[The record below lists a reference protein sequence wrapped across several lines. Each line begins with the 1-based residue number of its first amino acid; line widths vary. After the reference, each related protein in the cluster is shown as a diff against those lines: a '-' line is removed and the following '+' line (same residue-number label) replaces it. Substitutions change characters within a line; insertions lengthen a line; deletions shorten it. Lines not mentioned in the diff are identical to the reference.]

1 MMDCRTFSLLLDTP
15 EAERTPEQ
23 VREMEAHAAECRDCA
38 LLLAAQREMRRMDE
52 EEEVP
57 AAFSASWRERIRAE
71 EESKT
76 MSRFPWKKVL
86 AYAAALVFVAVGT
99 AVSYNNGWGI
109 AGKTANQTAARTTYT
124 SESAADYGVTS
135 GTYLNSK
142 VAGSSVSYEAP
153 MMLSDS
159 YASEEMAEAETA
171 GAEQEQKIIRTVN
184 FTVRTQQYEQDY
196 DEIRMLVE
204 RYGGRV
210 ESLNT
215 SGDGTTY
222 SLRRANYTLR
232 IPSDRLDAFLDAAK
246 GVGNVSNYS
255 ESSEDVSESYYDMQS
270 RLETQQAKLQRL
282 NEMLAKS
289 KNISDL
295 IELENAISDTQYW
308 IDYYTGRMRGYDSR
322 VADSYV
328 YITLREINNADAA
341 EQKELSLGE
350 RIVNAVKAS
359 LEAAGE
365 MLQAFVIFFIAA
377 LPWLIALAVI
387 VLIVRAVV
395 RSRRKRRKA
404 AGKTE

>member
-1 MMDCRTFSLLLDTP
+1 MDCRTFSLLLDMP

-23 VREMEAHAAECRDCA
+23 TREMEAHAAKCKDCA
-38 LLLAAQREMRRMDE
+38 LLLAIQREMRCMDE

-57 AAFSASWRERIRAE
+57 AAFSASWREKIRAE
-71 EESKT
+71 EENKT
-76 MSRFPWKKVL
+76 MSKFPWKKVL

-99 AVSYNNGWGI
+99 AVSYTNGWGT
-109 AGKTANQTAARTTYT
+109 AGKTTNQTAARTTYT
-124 SESAADYGVTS
+124 SDSTADYGVTS
-135 GTYLNSK
+135 GMYLNSK
-142 VAGSSVSYEAP
+142 AAGASTSNEAS
-153 MMLSDS
+153 MMLGDGF
-159 YASEEMAEAETA
+159 ASEEMAVANENATEP
-171 GAEQEQKIIRTVN
+171 EQKIIRTVN

-196 DEIRMLVE
+196 DKIRALVDE
-204 RYGGRV
+204 YGGRI

-215 SGDGTTY
+215 SGDGTAY
-222 SLRRANYTLR
+222 FLRRANYTLR
-232 IPSDRLDAFLDAAK
+232 IPSQRLEAFLDAAK

-270 RLETQQAKLQRL
+270 RLETQKAKLQRL
-282 NEMLAKS
+282 NEMLGKA

-295 IELENAISDTQYW
+295 IELEEAISDTQYW

-359 LEAAGE
+359 LETAGE

-377 LPWLIALAVI
+377 LPWLIVLAGI
-387 VLIVRAVV
+387 VLVIRAVV
-395 RSRRKRRKA
+395 RSRRKHRKA
-404 AGKTE
+404 SEKAE

>member
-1 MMDCRTFSLLLDTP
+1 MDCRTFSLLLDTP

-38 LLLAAQREMRRMDE
+38 LLLAIQREMRCMDE
-52 EEEVP
+52 EEEIP

-71 EESKT
+71 EENKT

-86 AYAAALVFVAVGT
+86 AYAAAFVFVAVGT
-99 AVSYNNGWGI
+99 AVSYNNGWGT
-109 AGKTANQTAARTTYT
+109 AGKNANQTAARTTYT
-124 SESAADYGVTS
+124 NDGAADYGVTS

-142 VAGSSVSYEAP
+142 VAGTSASYEAP
-153 MMLSDS
+153 MMLADS
-159 YASEEMAEAETA
+159 YASEEMAAEEASGGEREA
-171 GAEQEQKIIRTVN
+171 KIVRTVN

-204 RYGGRV
+204 EYGGRI

-215 SGDGTTY
+215 SGDGTAY

-232 IPSDRLDAFLDAAK
+232 IPSQRLEAFLDAAK

-255 ESSEDVSESYYDMQS
+255 ESSEDVSENYYDMQS
-270 RLETQQAKLQRL
+270 RLETQEAKLQRL
-282 NEMLAKS
+282 NEMLAKA

-295 IELENAISDTQYW
+295 IELEEAISDTQYW

-377 LPWLIALAVI
+377 LPWLIVLAGI
-387 VLIVRAVV
+387 VLVIRAVV
-395 RSRRKRRKA
+395 RSRRKHRKA
-404 AGKTE
+404 AEKAE